1 MDLDR
6 GMTEPDGLSEMTP
19 TFHAASIE
27 TARAWTDATTG
38 GARIGVD
45 FASPRVGTGA
55 TITIT
60 GPSADR
66 ATNDVTLDPLAADFS
81 TSSVDVP
88 TLIE

>member
-1 MDLDR
+1 
-6 GMTEPDGLSEMTP
+6 MTEPADRSEVTP
-19 TFHAASIE
+19 TFHAAGIE
-27 TARAWTDATTG
+27 TARAWTDANTG

-45 FASPRVGTGA
+45 FASTRVGTDA
-55 TITIT
+55 RITIP

-66 ATNDVTLDPLAADFS
+66 ATNDVALDPLVVDFS